1 MKHLKRLAFLALAA
15 MMLLACA
22 SCGATG
28 QTQKEPQGNLSADGE
43 DVLIA
48 YSCVADGEQAAW
60 AGELR
65 TALEDMCA
73 EQGWTLSVRSA
84 EGIPANQGAQ
94 VTELLA
100 EDPDYFILFAGD
112 SLMADDWV
120 KEIFGAGVPVIMAGI
135 DASPA
140 MQSSVSAFVG
150 PDQEA
155 IAAQL
160 AANLIWDNGADAG
173 LNIACI
179 SGNEP
184 QQDYILREQGY
195 EKTIGHFSNYTILA
209 TEYAGASR
217 DKAKEIMETYIQNYG
232 DKLDVVMCYDD
243 EFAMG
248 AIEVLQ
254 QHEMLDQ
261 VKVYS
266 ITGSDEAIQA
276 VKDGTLTET
285 VINDAHQIADGCA
298 QVIQGLMTG
307 TIPVHYNYTTP
318 TYIDSENASD
328 YVGKGAF

>member
-1 MKHLKRLAFLALAA
+1 MKHLKRLAIGMLAA
-15 MMLLACA
+15 VMLVGCA
-22 SCGATG
+22 SCGAAG
-28 QTQKEPQGNLSADGE
+28 QTTQQPQGSLTADGE
-43 DVLIA
+43 TVHIA
-48 YSCVADGEQAAW
+48 YSCVADGAQAPW

-65 TALEDMCA
+65 TALEEMCQ
-73 EQGWTLSVRSA
+73 EQGWELSVRSA
-84 EGIPANQGAQ
+84 EGVPANQGAQ

-100 EDPDYFILFAGD
+100 ADPDYFILFAGD
-112 SLMADDWV
+112 SLMANDWV
-120 KEIFGAGVPVIMAGI
+120 KEIFDAGVPVIMAGI
-135 DASPA
+135 DASPS
-140 MQSSVSAFVG
+140 MQSSVG

-155 IAAQL
+155 MAAQL
-160 AANLIWDNGADAG
+160 AANLIWDNGADAA

-217 DKAKEIMETYIQNYG
+217 DKAKEITETYIQNYG

-254 QHEMLDQ
+254 QHDMLDQ

-266 ITGSDEAIQA
+266 ITGSNEAIQA

-285 VINDAHQIADGCA
+285 VINDAHQIAEGCA
-298 QVIQGLMTG
+298 QVINGLMTG

-318 TYIDSENASD
+318 TYIDSENASE
-328 YVGKGAF
+328 YVDKGAF

>member
-1 MKHLKRLAFLALAA
+1 MKHLKRLAALALA
-15 MMLLACA
+15 MLMVLACA
-22 SCGATG
+22 ACQSS
-28 QTQKEPQGNLSADGE
+28 QSQQPQGSLTADGE
-43 DVLIA
+43 TVHIA
-48 YSCVADGEQAAW
+48 YSCVADGAEAPW
-60 AGELR
+60 AGALR
-65 TALEDMCA
+65 TALEEMCA
-73 EQGWTLSVRSA
+73 EEGWELSVRSA
-84 EGIPANQGAQ
+84 AGVPANQGAQ

-120 KEIFGAGVPVIMAGI
+120 KEIFDAGVPVIMAGI
-135 DASPA
+135 DASPS
-140 MQSSVSAFVG
+140 MQANVSAFVG

-155 IAAQL
+155 MAAQL

-173 LNIACI
+173 LNIVCI
-179 SGNEP
+179 SGNQP

-217 DKAKEIMETYIQNYG
+217 DKAKEIMESYLQDYG

-248 AIEVLQ
+248 ALEVLQ
-254 QHEMLDQ
+254 AHDMLDQ

-266 ITGSDEAIQA
+266 ITGSNEAIQA

-285 VINDAHQIADGCA
+285 VINDAGQIADGCA
-298 QVIQGLMTG
+298 DVINGLMAG

-318 TYIDSENASD
+318 TYIDSSNAAD
-328 YVGKGAF
+328 YVDKGAF

>member
-1 MKHLKRLAFLALAA
+1 MKQLKRLAASMLA
-15 MMLLACA
+15 MIMLLACA
-22 SCGATG
+22 SCQSASD
-28 QTQKEPQGNLSADGE
+28 QAQGSLAASGDN
-43 DVLIA
+43 VRIA
-48 YSCVADGEQAAW
+48 YSCVADGAEAAW

-65 TALEDMCA
+65 TALEEMCG
-73 EQGWTLSVRSA
+73 EQGWELSVRSA
-84 EGIPANQGAQ
+84 AGVPADQGAQ

-120 KEIFGAGVPVIMAGI
+120 KEIFNAGVPVIMAGI
-135 DASPA
+135 DASPS

-173 LNIACI
+173 LNIVCI
-179 SGNEP
+179 SGNQP

-195 EKTIGHFSNYTILA
+195 EKTIGHFSNYNILA

-217 DKAKEIMETYIQNYG
+217 EKAREIMEGYLQNYG

-248 AIEVLQ
+248 ALEVLQ
-254 QHEMLDQ
+254 AHDMLDQ

-266 ITGSDEAIQA
+266 ITGSNEAIQA
-276 VKDGTLTET
+276 VADGTLTET
-285 VINDAHQIADGCA
+285 VTNDAHQIADGCVS
-298 QVIQGLMTG
+298 VILGLMEG

-318 TYIDSENASD
+318 TYITSDNAKD

>member
-1 MKHLKRLAFLALAA
+1 MKHLKRLAIGMLAA
-15 MMLLACA
+15 VMLVGCA
-22 SCGATG
+22 SCGAAG
-28 QTQKEPQGNLSADGE
+28 QTTQQPQDSLTADGE
-43 DVLIA
+43 TVHIA
-48 YSCVADGEQAAW
+48 YSCVADGAQAPW

-65 TALEDMCA
+65 TALEEMCQ
-73 EQGWTLSVRSA
+73 EQGWELSVRSA
-84 EGIPANQGAQ
+84 EGVPANQGAQ

-100 EDPDYFILFAGD
+100 ADPDYFILFAGD
-112 SLMADDWV
+112 SLMANDWV
-120 KEIFGAGVPVIMAGI
+120 KEIFDAGVPVIMAGI
-135 DASPA
+135 DASPS

-155 IAAQL
+155 MAAQL
-160 AANLIWDNGADAG
+160 AANLIWDNGADAA

-217 DKAKEIMETYIQNYG
+217 DKAKEITETYIQNYG

-254 QHEMLDQ
+254 QHDMLDQ

-266 ITGSDEAIQA
+266 ITGSNEAIQA
-276 VKDGTLTET
+276 VRDGTLTET
-285 VINDAHQIADGCA
+285 VINDAHQIAEGCA
-298 QVIQGLMTG
+298 QVINGLMTG

-318 TYIDSENASD
+318 TYIDSENASE
-328 YVGKGAF
+328 YVDKGAF